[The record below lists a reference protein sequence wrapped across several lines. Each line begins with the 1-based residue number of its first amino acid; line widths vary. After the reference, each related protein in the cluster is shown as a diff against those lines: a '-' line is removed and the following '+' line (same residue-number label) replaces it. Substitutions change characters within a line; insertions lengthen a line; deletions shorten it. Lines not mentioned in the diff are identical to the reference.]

1 MGKGRGDED
10 DEVEVEGVDD
20 AFEDAH
26 QSDDEEYDANAIEE
40 ESDDEDDANVMSPSK
55 IKLAKEEK
63 KRLREQKK
71 AQRAELEKMREQQNA
86 AIAKVRR
93 ACAFFDTTR
102 AHALSRRGFPS
113 PRSAET
119 LRAGKNRAEG

>member
-40 ESDDEDDANVMSPSK
+40 ESDDEEDDANVMSPSK
-55 IKLAKEEK
+55 IKPVSYTHL
-63 KRLREQKK
+63 
-71 AQRAELEKMREQQNA
+71 
-86 AIAKVRR
+86 
-93 ACAFFDTTR
+93 
-102 AHALSRRGFPS
+102 
-113 PRSAET
+113 T
-119 LRAGKNRAEG
+119 LPTICSV